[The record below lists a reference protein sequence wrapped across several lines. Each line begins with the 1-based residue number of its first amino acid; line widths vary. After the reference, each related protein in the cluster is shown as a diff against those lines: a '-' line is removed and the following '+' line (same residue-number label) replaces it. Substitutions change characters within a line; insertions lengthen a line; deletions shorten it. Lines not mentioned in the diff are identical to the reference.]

1 MGNRINFNQT
11 NIYSANEIM
20 SAALDIREN
29 GLPTGHTT
37 GINNI
42 DNQFRF
48 DLSKLAIITGI
59 PQHGKSEFVD
69 FICMQMNKLH
79 GFKTLY
85 FSPENDLK
93 NHLIKLLCKA
103 SNKKFTNLSDDELVN
118 YTTYISNNFL
128 MIDSDK
134 VDNLDDVLKEAEL
147 QIQVNNINV
156 LVLDPWNCIE
166 GNKPTYIIETEHI
179 SNVLTRLQRFAKK
192 HNILIMLVAHPTKMQ
207 KDDKDNYKVPGA
219 YDISGSSNFF
229 NKADYVLSVYRG
241 KEDNYTTIK
250 VEKVKFKSLG
260 SQGTLYLN
268 YDMVSGNYYDCG
280 DVNDNLG
287 VNDAKRIKED
297 YKPVLFTPPVA
308 PVPPVI
314 DVLDIEIDAYS
325 NITDNVCKKANL
337 KELLT
342 TNKFKGK
349 IEQLRSIEDKEEQKE
364 FKKTLPN
371 FTLSAV
377 FNVTRNNKNV
387 IKYTNLICVDIDK
400 QDNSMD
406 MNTIGETLKRID
418 NIAYYARSCRGNG
431 YFAIIPIAQ
440 GERLKDHFKALQED
454 FLTLGIVLDKSC
466 SDVTRVRYVTFDENY
481 YINPNPVIY
490 TRMITETTSKSKQN
504 NTSKTSNKTIRDTVI
519 DVNRNNIKLSESDLK
534 TLQDTVNRCD
544 EYKFNILEDR
554 ENWFQVGTA
563 LANELGEQGRDYFHR
578 LSNKSSKY
586 DKEECN
592 DKYDEMITNRG
603 LYNYNLATIFHIY
616 NNRDK
621 GGN

>member
-1 MGNRINFNQT
+1 MGNRINFNQS
-11 NIYSANEIM
+11 NSYSAAEIM
-20 SAALDIREN
+20 STALNIYEN
-29 GLPTGHTT
+29 GLSNGYLT
-37 GINNI
+37 GIENI
-42 DNQFRF
+42 DNLFKF
-48 DLSKLAIITGI
+48 DLSKLAIVTGI
-59 PQHGKSEFVD
+59 PTHGKSEFVD
-69 FICMQMNKLH
+69 FICMQFNKLH

-85 FSPENDLK
+85 FSPENGIQDHIPKLISKLSNEQIDELDK
-93 NHLIKLLCKA
+93 NEYINYITYITNNFFFIDYDKVIKL
-103 SNKKFTNLSDDELVN
+103 DD
-118 YTTYISNNFL
+118 I
-128 MIDSDK
+128 I
-134 VDNLDDVLKEAEL
+134 KEAEL

-166 GNKPTYIIETEHI
+166 SDRPAYQTETEYV
-179 SNVLTRLQRFAKK
+179 SSVLGKLQRFAKK

-229 NKADYVLSVYRG
+229 NKADYVLSIHR
-241 KEDNYTTIK
+241 EFENDYTRVK
-250 VEKVKFKSLG
+250 VNKVKFKNLG
-260 SQGTLYLN
+260 SQGEINLN
-268 YDMVSGNYYDCG
+268 YDVITGNYYDCPN
-280 DVNDNLG
+280 VNDFSFH
-287 VNDAKRIKED
+287 DYKRIKEE
-297 YKPVLFTPPVA
+297 YNPVPFMPPVA

-342 TNKFKGK
+342 TNKFKER
-349 IEQLRSIEDKEEQKE
+349 IEQLRSIEDEKEQKE
-364 FKKTLPN
+364 FKRTLPN
-371 FTLSAV
+371 FTLSAT
-377 FNVTRNNKNV
+377 FNETRKHENV
-387 IKYTNLICVDIDK
+387 LSYTNLICVDIDK

-418 NIAYYARSCRGNG
+418 NIAYCARSCRGNG
-431 YFAIIPIAQ
+431 YFAIIPIEH

-454 FLTLGIVLDKSC
+454 FLNLGIVLDKSC
-466 SDVTRVRYVTFDENY
+466 SDVTRVRYVTFDNNY

-490 TRMITETTSKSKQN
+490 TRMLTETRRKSKES
-504 NTSKTSNKTIRDTVI
+504 NTSKTSNKPHTDTVI
-519 DVNRNNIKLSESDLK
+519 DVNSDSIKLSESDLK

-554 ENWFQVGTA
+554 DNWFKVGTA
-563 LANELGEQGRDYFHR
+563 LANELGEQGRDFFHR
-578 LSNKSSKY
+578 LSNKSKKY
-586 DKEECN
+586 DEQECN

-603 LYNYNLATIFHIY
+603 MYNYNLATIFHIY

>member
-20 SAALDIREN
+20 STALNIYKN
-29 GLPTGHTT
+29 GLSNGYLT
-37 GINNI
+37 GIENI
-42 DNQFRF
+42 DNLFKF
-48 DLSKLAIITGI
+48 DLAKLAIVTGI
-59 PQHGKSEFVD
+59 PTHGKSEFVD

-85 FSPENDLK
+85 FSPENDIQ
-93 NHLIKLLCKA
+93 NHIPKLINKL
-103 SNKKFTNLSDDELVN
+103 SNKKISSLDKDEYVN
-118 YTTYISNNFL
+118 YITYITNNFFF
-128 MIDSDK
+128 IDYDK
-134 VDNLDDVLKEAEL
+134 VIKLDDIIKEAEL

-166 GNKPTYIIETEHI
+166 SDRPAYQTETEYV
-179 SNVLTRLQRFAKK
+179 SSVLGKLQRFAKK
-192 HNILIMLVAHPTKMQ
+192 HNILIMLVAHPRKME
-207 KDDKDNYKVPGA
+207 KDVNDKYKIPSA
-219 YDISGSSNFF
+219 YDINGSANFY
-229 NKADYVLSVYRG
+229 NKADYVLSVYREF
-241 KEDNYTTIK
+241 KDDYTK
-250 VEKVKFKSLG
+250 VKVDKVKFKNLG
-260 SQGTLYLN
+260 QTGEINLN
-268 YDMVSGNYYDCG
+268 YDIISGNYYNSG
-280 DVNDNLG
+280 DVNELDFETR
-287 VNDAKRIKED
+287 KRIKED

-342 TNKFKGK
+342 TNKFKER

-377 FNVTRNNKNV
+377 FNGTRNNKNV
-387 IKYTNLICVDIDK
+387 IKYTNLICIDIDK
-400 QDNSMD
+400 QDNTLG
-406 MNTIGETLKRID
+406 MNIIGDILKKID
-418 NIAYYARSCRGNG
+418 NIAFFAKSCRGNG
-431 YFAIIPIAQ
+431 YFAIIPIEQ
-440 GERLKDHFKALQED
+440 GDRLKDHFKALQED
-454 FLTLGIVLDKSC
+454 FKGLGIILDKSC

-504 NTSKTSNKTIRDTVI
+504 NTSKTSNKPLRDTVI
-519 DVNRNNIKLSESDLK
+519 DVNSNDIKLSESDLK

-544 EYKFNILEDR
+544 EYKFNILEER

-563 LANELGEQGRDYFHR
+563 LANELGEQGRDFFHR
-578 LSNKSSKY
+578 LSNKSKKY
-586 DKEECN
+586 DEQECN

-616 NNRDK
+616 NDRDK

>member
-11 NIYSANEIM
+11 NIYSAAEIM

-42 DNQFRF
+42 DNLFRF
-48 DLSKLAIITGI
+48 DLAKLAIITGI
-59 PQHGKSEFVD
+59 PTHGKSEFVD

-118 YTTYISNNFL
+118 YTTYISNNFFF
-128 MIDSDK
+128 IDSDK
-134 VDNLDDVLKEAEL
+134 VDNLDDVLKEAAL
-147 QIQVNNINV
+147 QIQANSIKL

-166 GNKPTYIIETEHI
+166 GNKPTYMIETEHI

-192 HNILIMLVAHPTKMQ
+192 HNILIMLVAHPTKM
-207 KDDKDNYKVPGA
+207 KADDNDVFKIPNA
-219 YDISGSSNFF
+219 YDIAGSANFF
-229 NKADYVLSVYRG
+229 NKSDYVLTVHRFI
-241 KEDNYTTIK
+241 KEDYTLIK
-250 VEKVKFKSLG
+250 VNKVKFKNLG
-260 SQGTLYLN
+260 QTGEICLN
-268 YDMVSGNYYDCG
+268 YDIISGNYYDCG

-287 VNDAKRIKED
+287 VNDAKRIKEV
-297 YKPVLFTPPVA
+297 YTPVEFTPPVT
-308 PVPPVI
+308 PVNNLL

-325 NITDNVCKKANL
+325 NITDNICKKANL

-342 TNKFKGK
+342 TNKFKER

-377 FNVTRNNKNV
+377 FNGTRNNKNV

-400 QDNSMD
+400 QDNTQD

-431 YFAIIPIAQ
+431 YFAIIPIAH

-454 FLTLGIVLDKSC
+454 FLNLGIVLDKSC
-466 SDVTRVRYVTFDENY
+466 SDVTRVRYVTFDNNY

-504 NTSKTSNKTIRDTVI
+504 NTSKTSNKPLRDTVI
-519 DVNRNNIKLSESDLK
+519 DVNSNNIKISESDLK
-534 TLQDTVNRCD
+534 SLETTVNHCD
-544 EYKFNILEDR
+544 NYNTNILEDR

-578 LSNKSSKY
+578 LSNKSKKY
-586 DKEECN
+586 DEQECN

-603 LYNYNLATIFHIY
+603 TYNYNIGTIFHIF

>member
-11 NIYSANEIM
+11 NIYSASEIM

-37 GINNI
+37 GISNI
-42 DNQFRF
+42 DNLFRF
-48 DLSKLAIITGI
+48 DLAKLAIVTGI

-69 FICMQMNKLH
+69 FICMQFNKLH

-128 MIDSDK
+128 MIDSNK

-147 QIQVNNINV
+147 QIQVNNINA

-166 GNKPTYIIETEHI
+166 GNKPTYMIETEHI

-207 KDDKDNYKVPGA
+207 KDDKDNYKIPSA
-219 YDISGSSNFF
+219 YDIAGSANFF
-229 NKADYVLSVYRG
+229 NKSDYVLSVYRG

-280 DVNDNLG
+280 DVNELDFETR
-287 VNDAKRIKED
+287 KRIKED

-308 PVPPVI
+308 PVNNLL

-342 TNKFKGK
+342 TDKFKTQ
-349 IEQLRSIEDKEEQKE
+349 IEQLRGLEDEKEQKE
-364 FKKTLPN
+364 FKRTLPN

-377 FNVTRNNKNV
+377 FDTTRNNKNV

-400 QDNSMD
+400 QDNLMD
-406 MNTIGETLKRID
+406 MNTIGETLKKID
-418 NIAYYARSCRGNG
+418 NIAFFAKSCRGNG
-431 YFAIIPIAQ
+431 YFAIIPITN
-440 GERLKDHFKALQED
+440 GERLKNHFRALQED
-454 FLTLGIVLDKSC
+454 FKGLGIVLDKSC
-466 SDVTRVRYVTFDENY
+466 SDVTRVRYVTYDKDY

-490 TRMITETTSKSKQN
+490 TRMITETTSKTKDN
-504 NTSKTSNKTIRDTVI
+504 KTSNKPLRDTKI
-519 DVNRNNIKLSESDLK
+519 DVNSNDITISESDLK
-534 TLQDTVNRCD
+534 SLQDTVNHCNK
-544 EYKFNILEDR
+544 YNTNILEDR
-554 ENWFQVGTA
+554 DNWFKVGTA
-563 LANELGEQGRDYFHR
+563 LANIVGEQGRKMFHQ
-578 LSNKSSKY
+578 LSNKSAKY
-586 DKEECN
+586 DKEEC
-592 DKYDEMITNRG
+592 DEKYNEMITNRG
-603 LYNYNLATIFHIY
+603 VYDYSLGTIFHIF
-616 NNRDK
+616 NNRKK
-621 GGN
+621 GGEVD